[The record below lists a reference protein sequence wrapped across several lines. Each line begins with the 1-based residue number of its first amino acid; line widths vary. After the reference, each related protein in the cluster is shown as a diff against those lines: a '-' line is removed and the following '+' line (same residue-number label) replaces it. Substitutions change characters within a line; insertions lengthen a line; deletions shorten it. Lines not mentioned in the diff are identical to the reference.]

1 MSTDPGLCFL
11 ITNVCKPPKHFDF
24 PEITQPFRFVWF
36 EEFPL
41 VCYSRW
47 EDKSY
52 CMPCI
57 LFGYEN
63 VGKSLQKTISN
74 KEDSRK
80 NINKT
85 WKSSNRKTQ
94 KEANIISQIFKW
106 IHIAPTLL
114 HLFLKGENEKWVN
127 WENWVG
133 GRTNFSK
140 TYHGKMGGER
150 ENAKFVSLMRCFCF
164 NLHTINYHGNWY
176 CLYFECMFVYYI
188 NQACN

>member
-1 MSTDPGLCFL
+1 MSTDPGLWFL

-24 PEITQPFRFVWF
+24 PEIAQPFRFVWF

-52 CMPCI
+52 YMPCV

-63 VGKSLQKTISN
+63 VGKFLQKTISN
-74 KEDSRK
+74 MEDSRK

-85 WKSSNRKTQ
+85 WKCSNRKTQ
-94 KEANIISQIFKW
+94 KEANIILQIFKW
-106 IHIAPTLL
+106 IRTAPTLL
-114 HLFLKGENEKWVN
+114 HLFLKGENQMGELGKLCRRGDQFFKN
-127 WENWVG
+127 
-133 GRTNFSK
+133 
-140 TYHGKMGGER
+140 YHGKMGGER
-150 ENAKFVSLMRCFCF
+150 ENTKFVSLMRCFCF

-176 CLYFECMFVYYI
+176 CLYFVCMFVYYI

>member
-1 MSTDPGLCFL
+1 MSTDPGLWFL

-24 PEITQPFRFVWF
+24 PEIAQPFRFVWF

-52 CMPCI
+52 YMPCV

-94 KEANIISQIFKW
+94 KRQILFHRFLSEYTLPLPCYTCFWRGRMKNGWIGKIGSEGGPIFQKLITAKW
-106 IHIAPTLL
+106 E
-114 HLFLKGENEKWVN
+114 GREK
-127 WENWVG
+127 
-133 GRTNFSK
+133 
-140 TYHGKMGGER
+140 MQ
-150 ENAKFVSLMRCFCF
+150 
-164 NLHTINYHGNWY
+164 NL
-176 CLYFECMFVYYI
+176 
-188 NQACN
+188 

>member
-1 MSTDPGLCFL
+1 MSTDPGLWFL

-24 PEITQPFRFVWF
+24 PEIAQPFRFVWF

-52 CMPCI
+52 CMPCV

-63 VGKSLQKTISN
+63 VGKFLQKTISN
-74 KEDSRK
+74 MEDSPK

-85 WKSSNRKTQ
+85 WKCSNRKTQ
-94 KEANIISQIFKW
+94 KEANIILQIFKW
-106 IHIAPTLL
+106 IRTAPTLL

-127 WENWVG
+127 WENCVG
-133 GRTNFSK
+133 GGTNFSK
-140 TYHGKMGGER
+140 TITAKWEGR
-150 ENAKFVSLMRCFCF
+150 EKIQ
-164 NLHTINYHGNWY
+164 NL
-176 CLYFECMFVYYI
+176 
-188 NQACN
+188 